1 MGAVFPSVDNAN
13 EDGLL
18 AVGGSLDSETLITAY
33 KNGIFPWPVEDGYPM
48 TWFAPNPRGIIDLEE
63 FKVSKSLTKFLKNTN
78 YKVVFNYDFE
88 QVITRC
94 SVIKRKHETG
104 TWIYQDIINAYTELF
119 NKGLAYTVAVFQDE
133 QIIGGLYGVCIG
145 EVISGESMFHK
156 KDNASKVALVYLIQ
170 KLKEKNIKFIDT
182 QMVTPVIESFGGKS
196 IERTEFMRRIE
207 QLDTSRSRDD
217 IFI

>member
-1 MGAVFPSVDNAN
+1 MAAIFPSVDNAN

-119 NKGLAYTVAVFQDE
+119 NQGLAYTVAVFQDE
-133 QIIGGLYGVCIG
+133 KIIGGLYGVCIG
-145 EVISGESMFHK
+145 EIISGESMFHK

-196 IERTEFMRRIE
+196 IERTEFMQRIK
-207 QLDTSRSRDD
+207 QLDTSRSRED